1 MDKRKILKISGI
13 ILLFL
18 FLIITWLVFTRSGRR
33 VIYKI
38 AGGIIYQGLDKGE
51 DLEENPVII
60 PFEKETKKEEKNNTT
75 KTEDTEN
82 NEANNQEEKIEDLP
96 KILPE
101 PRQED
106 YVSNYLLFGLEEIL
120 DAQNTDTIM
129 IASINTKDNTIKLTS
144 ILRDTYIESE
154 EYRSHKINSIFAL
167 GGAKAFV
174 KVIEEKFRIS
184 IDGYA
189 YINFDSFEKI
199 IDYLGGISMELGDEE
214 AEYLNTTNYI
224 SNPANRT
231 VTTGWNEL
239 NGNQALGYCRIR
251 LVKTLGGAN
260 DDYGRTLRQRRVI
273 KAVFNRYKSK
283 GIIDLFRISNNILG
297 YVKTNVN
304 RQQIEEALENII
316 ENKIT
321 KMETIRLPIN
331 GAYEAPN
338 KYKSI
343 GYPLLYDWDE
353 NITQLYQFI
362 YLDTREEAEI
372 NMEKYR

>member
-174 KVIEEKFRIS
+174 KVIEEKFRIN

-260 DDYGRTLRQRRVI
+260 DDYGRTLRQRRVV

>member
-18 FLIITWLVFTRSGRR
+18 FLIITWLVFTKSGRR

-231 VTTGWNEL
+231 VTPGWNEL

-260 DDYGRTLRQRRVI
+260 DDYGRTLRQRRVV

>member
-33 VIYKI
+33 VIYKV

-174 KVIEEKFRIS
+174 KVIEEKFRIN

-231 VTTGWNEL
+231 VTPGWNEL